1 MPKYK
6 NYNLETTSDSWEIK
20 RFYIKCQDSLD
31 YIHLRRISL
40 QISNI
45 LNKRLPIFFFFFL
58 LRRHEKYQRWLFSV
72 NYFEIHSLS
81 NSFRKVQYLDLN
93 DHRCVSKLLVLT
105 LDPVGRIRITLFK
118 QFIYMCN
125 VYRHLYCNNA
135 NAHRQASYGEEW
147 ETRLESWWGV
157 GSFFLLHCSNLKIVQ
172 LQSIRGRTSLYC

>member
-1 MPKYK
+1 MSRHCCDFLFWYLLKHPSTFSVTEKNILFRLPRDQPRVEKSILMPTYK

-45 LNKRLPIFFFFFL
+45 LNKRLPIFFFLFFFL

-81 NSFRKVQYLDLN
+81 NSFRKVQ
-93 DHRCVSKLLVLT
+93 
-105 LDPVGRIRITLFK
+105 
-118 QFIYMCN
+118 
-125 VYRHLYCNNA
+125 
-135 NAHRQASYGEEW
+135 
-147 ETRLESWWGV
+147 
-157 GSFFLLHCSNLKIVQ
+157 
-172 LQSIRGRTSLYC
+172 